1 MAGYLIEIPIIG
13 RRRTLA
19 VFTAL
24 TGVFV
29 LLSTTASTSN
39 AVNGWNCGVNYA
51 STIMY
56 GVLFALSLE
65 LLPIKARGTGYA
77 MVFIVNC
84 ICNAMA
90 SIIGLYAN
98 INTPLPLWFSG
109 AVLVLAGFIAL
120 FFGSSLV

>member
-1 MAGYLIEIPIIG
+1 
-13 RRRTLA
+13 
-19 VFTAL
+19 
-24 TGVFV
+24 
-29 LLSTTASTSN
+29 
-39 AVNGWNCGVNYA
+39 
-51 STIMY
+51 MY

-84 ICNAMA
+84 ICNAMVRVSVMFQKYTAVISIPMQA

-120 FFGSSLV
+120 FLPIEPRGDASLES